1 MIDQLTFKSRNSF
14 NKAEMVKTVKKG
26 KVRRADMFN
35 YRIVTK
41 MADQFEADARTTSR
55 NQKHD

>member
-41 MADQFEADARTTSR
+41 MADQFEA
-55 NQKHD
+55 